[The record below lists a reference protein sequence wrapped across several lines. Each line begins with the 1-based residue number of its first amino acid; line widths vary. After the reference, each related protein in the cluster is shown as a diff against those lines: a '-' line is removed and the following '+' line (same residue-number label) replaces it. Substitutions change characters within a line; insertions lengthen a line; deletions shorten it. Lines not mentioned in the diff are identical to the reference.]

1 MKKQS
6 LYYFLISLIK
16 IKVKEMNIKIFSVV
30 LIICFVYGTILAQQN
45 FYSGNFAHTFSIVA
59 MDPETGEMGVAVQ
72 SHWFSVG
79 TIVTWGEAGVGVIAT
94 QSFVNPSFGPR
105 GLKLL
110 KQGKTAQE
118 VVDELIASDEG
129 RDVRQ
134 LAVLSVDG
142 TVASY
147 TGKNC
152 IPGAGNIV
160 GKNYSVQA
168 NLMLN
173 DKVWPAMSEAFENS
187 TGPLAERMVAALE
200 AAQEVG
206 GDIRGK
212 QSACILVV
220 KGKSTGK
227 VWEDRL
233 IDLRVDDSPEP
244 IKEIKRLLKVH
255 RAYDH
260 MNAGDLAVEH
270 GDMQLAMKEYST
282 AEEMFPD
289 NEEMKYWHAV
299 TLVNNGGL
307 EEALPIFREVFTKNK
322 NWKILTPRLVPVGL
336 LTVND
341 EDLQKI
347 LSVAE

>member
-1 MKKQS
+1 MLKS
-6 LYYFLISLIK
+6 LYSLLIMSFIYTG
-16 IKVKEMNIKIFSVV
+16 V
-30 LIICFVYGTILAQQN
+30 LMAQN
-45 FYSGNFAHTFSIVA
+45 GFYSDNFAHTFSIVA

-79 TIVTWGEAGVGVIAT
+79 TIVSWGEAGVGVIAT

-105 GLKLL
+105 GLELL
-110 KQGKTAQE
+110 KEGKTAQE

-134 LAVLSVDG
+134 LAVLSVNG

-160 GKNYSVQA
+160 GKSYSVQA
-168 NLMLN
+168 NLMAN
-173 DKVWPAMSEAFENS
+173 DKVWGAMSEAFENS
-187 TGPLAERMVAALE
+187 TGPLAERLVIALE
-200 AAQEVG
+200 AAQNVG

-212 QSACILVV
+212 QSACLLVV
-220 KGKSTGK
+220 KGESTGK

-233 IDLRVDDSPEP
+233 IDLRVDDNPEP

-270 GDMQLAMKEYST
+270 GDMQLAMKEYMA

-299 TLVNNGGL
+299 TLVNNGDLGN
-307 EEALPIFREVFTKNK
+307 ALPLFKTVFTQNSD
-322 NWKILTPRLVPVGL
+322 WKTLTPRLVPIGML
-336 LTVND
+336 LTD
-341 EDLQKI
+341 EEGLKKI
-347 LSVAE
+347 LSVIE